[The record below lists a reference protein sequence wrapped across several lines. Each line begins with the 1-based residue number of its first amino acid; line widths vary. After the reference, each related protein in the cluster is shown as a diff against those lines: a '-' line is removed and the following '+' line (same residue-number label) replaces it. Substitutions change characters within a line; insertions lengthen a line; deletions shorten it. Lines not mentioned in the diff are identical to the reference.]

1 MKNKSEIPKI
11 SIFRRI
17 YFFRSTYSL
26 EGWKGERQE
35 MSESSGI
42 QRIGIVYF
50 SGTGGTETAARSFA
64 EQAQAKGLVVGL
76 EELGRSTGTSARKTL
91 LESSAEWD
99 CLLLLFPVYATNA
112 PAPVYEWI
120 RSWSPAAGQR
130 IAVLSVSG
138 GGEVWPNTGCRAECC
153 RQLEKKG
160 FRVVYEAM
168 LCMPCNWLVPTH
180 DHVAMHLLAA
190 LPRKTERI
198 LSRILSG
205 SIRRTD
211 HRKGFLV
218 RQLAK
223 YEQSGSRS
231 FARKLRVDTT
241 CNGCARCARDC
252 PTGNIAMHNGRPQF
266 ANECLMCFKCVYNC
280 PVRALQSNNIMVLKQ
295 GFSLSGLQRKM
306 KDTPLLPV
314 EECCKGVLWAGVK
327 TYLTDR
333 DGL

>member
-1 MKNKSEIPKI
+1 
-11 SIFRRI
+11 
-17 YFFRSTYSL
+17 
-26 EGWKGERQE
+26 
-35 MSESSGI
+35 MSESAGI
-42 QRIGIVYF
+42 HRIGIVYF
-50 SGTGGTETAARSFA
+50 SGTGGTEMAAHGFA
-64 EQAQAKGLVVGL
+64 EQAQAKGLAVGL
-76 EELGRSTGTSARKTL
+76 EELGRKAGAPARKTL
-91 LESSAEWD
+91 ESPVGWD
-99 CLLLLFPVYATNA
+99 CLILLFPVYATDA

-120 RSWSPAAGQR
+120 RSWPCSPGQR

-153 RQLEKKG
+153 RELEERG
-160 FRVVYEAM
+160 IQVIYEAM

-205 SIRRTD
+205 SIRRTA

-218 RQLAK
+218 RGLAK
-223 YEQSGSRS
+223 YEQSGSRG
-231 FARKLRVDTT
+231 FARKLRVDPV
-241 CNGCARCARDC
+241 CNGCGRCARDC
-252 PTGNIAMHNGRPQF
+252 PTGNIEMHNRQPRF

-295 GFSLSGLQRKM
+295 GFSLSALQKRM
-306 KDTPLLPV
+306 RDTPLLPV
-314 EECCKGVLWAGVK
+314 EECCKGMLWAGVK